1 MSPLGPRLGLVVAL
15 LATAGTA
22 RAVPPTTAP
31 YPSHLPRYTLDLTIS
46 PREQRAEFRQR
57 VTWTNRADRPTNQL
71 VFNFYPHYHI
81 PDGEYLRLA
90 KTLELLRLN
99 PSDGID
105 KEGGHGQLTQ
115 VTLIDKKNPT
125 DPEPVRL
132 KYHYREDQQTIL
144 YVDLPVTVGPGE
156 RVTVEL
162 VGSVKLP
169 EKQGRWG
176 QWQGVTY
183 MTHALPMVSFYDDKG
198 WKESPFIPWHQPFW
212 NEAGHYEATINLPK
226 DEVLACSAPV
236 RSETDLG
243 DGRRRV
249 VCEPFVGRDF
259 AVTCSARYEEHRS
272 ACTLPDGREVTL
284 KCVALPGH
292 EFYAKEL
299 LRIVGEAIPI
309 YSKWFGPYPY
319 QQFTVA
325 ESFFGWNGNECSGL
339 ILIDERVFAMP
350 HLGVGY
356 VEYLA
361 SHETC
366 HQWWYNLVGTN
377 GYSETFMDEGAA
389 TYFTHRM
396 LDGKLGPN
404 NNLLK
409 WPDEVS
415 WLPNIRRE
423 NYRNASWYG
432 AIKRNEAPAAAG
444 DLPDFGHLYGLFS
457 GAYDRGSKVY
467 GMIEHRLGE
476 AAFFEFIRG
485 LVRKYSFDVLTA
497 AQLRQE
503 LETFTGQPWGDFF
516 DQWVYGKGHTDWK
529 LETVEINGRTGTNPL
544 ELLDVTTFVP
554 TTPKN
559 QQQVEVVV
567 RQKGSLHEPTTVEF
581 QFADGNRDHPPV
593 RIPVGDG
600 QKRFPLPNGTEAEIE
615 SGKDGKVVIRA
626 SFAQEPTNVVVD
638 PDRVLLDANPA
649 DNRWKN
655 PPAVSFTPLYSTLN
669 ETDLTTDWDRWNFTV
684 GPWVWGASYQDPWYT
699 RSSMAGVRAGAYRT
713 QTFAGGAYA
722 AFRSDYRDLVVGADG
737 LWDHVPWPHTQL
749 GFNVERRVGGP
760 YFGTQGDPDATRAVL
775 FARQVLHM
783 GSSLYLPPMSYI
795 DFFTTYQD
803 NFLPFQ
809 REFTPGAVRPGFQE
823 LTGVHYRL
831 NLYTPYWDPERGF
844 WIDAVAG
851 GGVADLGPT
860 VGNFQTK
867 VELAGVLALPERYT
881 YLSRVKAAG
890 RVVVQGAI
898 PDQGQFFALGGGT
911 LFRGYDLAQRQGS
924 FLWVVNKEL
933 RVPLF
938 RHVDWD
944 VADHTAG
951 VKNLHVALWGDTG
964 AVYTNGRVVQNV
976 AFALGAGLRA
986 DLAVFSFIERATLR
1000 VDMGKTV
1007 NDATPFQF
1015 WFGVQQAF

>member
-1 MSPLGPRLGLVVAL
+1 MSSFGLRLGLVAALVAGAGPGR
-15 LATAGTA
+15 AT
-22 RAVPPTTAP
+22 PPTLAP
-31 YPSHLPRYTLDLTIS
+31 YPPHLPKYTLDLTIK

-57 VTWTNRADRPTNQL
+57 VTWTNRAARPTDQL

-81 PDGEYLRLA
+81 PDGDYLKLA

-105 KEGGHGQLTQ
+105 QEGGHGQLTQ
-115 VTLIDKKNPT
+115 VALVEKNKPAGP
-125 DPEPVRL
+125 DPVRL
-132 KYHYREDQQTIL
+132 KYRYRDDQQTIL

-156 RVTVEL
+156 SVTVEL
-162 VGSVKLP
+162 TGSVKLP

-176 QWQGVTY
+176 QWKGVTY
-183 MTHALPMVSFYDDKG
+183 LTHALPMVSFYDDKG

-212 NEAGHYEATINLPK
+212 NEAGNYDATITLPK
-226 DEVLACSAPV
+226 DEVLACSAAIK
-236 RSETDLG
+236 SENDLG
-243 DGRRRV
+243 DGWRRV

-259 AVTCSARYEEHRS
+259 AVTCSNRYKDHRS
-272 ACTLPDGREVTL
+272 ACTLPDGREVVL
-284 KCVALPGH
+284 KCVALPQH

-319 QQFTVA
+319 SQFTVA
-325 ESFFGWNGNECSGL
+325 ESFFGWNGNECSGM

-409 WPDEVS
+409 WPDELG

-423 NYRNASWYG
+423 NYRYASWYG
-432 AIKRNEAPAAAG
+432 TLKRNESPAAAG

-457 GAYDRGSKVY
+457 GAYDRGSKAY

-503 LETFTGQPWGDFF
+503 LEVFTGQPWGDFF
-516 DQWVYGKGHTDWK
+516 DKWVYGKGHTDWQ
-529 LETVEINGRTGTNPL
+529 LEAVKVNGQSDSNPL
-544 ELLDVTTFVP
+544 KFLDVSPDKP
-554 TTPKN
+554 TAGPHT
-559 QQQVEVVV
+559 VEVVV
-567 RQKGSLHEPTTVEF
+567 RQKGNLDEPTTVGF
-581 QFADGNRDHPPV
+581 QFADGDSFPV
-593 RIPVGDG
+593 RVPVGTGEKRVKLPDG
-600 QKRFPLPNGTEAEIE
+600 TDAEIDTRP
-615 SGKDGKVVIRA
+615 DGRTVVRA
-626 SFAQEPTNVVVD
+626 SFNVVPLNVVVD

-655 PPAVSFTPLYSTLN
+655 PPAAKLTPLYTTLS
-669 ETDLTTDWDRWNFTV
+669 ETDLTADWDRWNFTA
-684 GPWVWGASYQDPWYT
+684 GPWVWGQSYQDPWYT
-699 RSSMAGVRAGAYRT
+699 RSSMVGLRAGAYRT
-713 QTFAGGAYA
+713 QTFAGGVYG

-760 YFGTQGDPDATRAVL
+760 YFGTQGDPNATRAAVY
-775 FARQVLHM
+775 ARQILMM

-809 REFTPGAVRPGFQE
+809 REFTPGAVRPGWQE
-823 LTGVHYRL
+823 ITGVHYRL

-844 WIDAVAG
+844 WVDVVAG
-851 GGVADLGPT
+851 GGVADLGP
-860 VGNFQTK
+860 VLANFQSK
-867 VELAGVLALPERYT
+867 LELAGVLSVPERFEWF
-881 YLSRVKAAG
+881 RGVKVAG
-890 RVVVQGAI
+890 RVALQGAF

-933 RVPLF
+933 RIPLF

-944 VADHTAG
+944 VADHVAG
-951 VKNLHVALWGDTG
+951 VKNLHSVLWWDMG
-964 AVYTNGRVVQNV
+964 AVYTNGREVQNV
-976 AFALGAGLRA
+976 AQALGVGLRA

-1000 VDMGKTV
+1000 VDVGKTV
-1007 NDATPFQF
+1007 NDSTPFQV